1 MRVDGVGL
9 LLLILFFGM
18 VALLSGSGRSRQDL
32 LLRHHSDARV
42 NASLYRTTRTD
53 ATGMLMCRRCGVESA
68 EQAGSCPRCGAS
80 L

>member
-1 MRVDGVGL
+1 MDGVGL

-18 VALLSGSGRSRQDL
+18 VALISGTGRSRQDL
-32 LLRHHSDARV
+32 ILRRQSDARV
-42 NASLYRTTRTD
+42 NASLHRTTRTD
-53 ATGMLMCRRCGVESA
+53 ATGMLMCRRCGTESP